1 MKGLRSPFPLVLAV
15 LGCLGRISSADG
27 QGLTRRAVDN
37 PGPDGF
43 IRHRYPSVVPLGN
56 YIYIDGGQMFQQNNG
71 NGSNS
76 TQSDPYTSYPVSSTL
91 SLNLN
96 ESWTNETVEFRAIP
110 KAAPLLGQQ
119 VYWTDRSY
127 NPGAFYVWGGKTMD
141 NGSPPEDQLWYF
153 SADGSG
159 GGSWSQLP
167 QGDYRQFSQLLRP
180 AGASFTQSADT
191 GYSFGGLASRESD
204 RSVQKADPGYAVEGV
219 VSYDFQTN
227 QWANHSSESFGEY
240 GTSIYGCAEYVPF
253 GPNGLLVFLGGT
265 EAPVDV
271 KSEYLNGVSW
281 TTLRLYDPVTGKW
294 YKQKTTGEPP
304 PRVERACSVGVRGPN
319 NTYEIF
325 IYGGSPVADGSPLSD
340 VYVLSLPGFQFFRS
354 DSRGTPRADHGCAV
368 VGKGK
373 RQMLSYGG
381 VDAGPGLHFQNMT
394 SDPWK
399 QGLGIYDMSEMI
411 WTNSYDVDA
420 ADYESPAM
428 VRDWYAQ
435 GNMKTMTWDSDELKG
450 LFVNGS
456 SSTYG
461 TMNNSATTEDLP
473 KNSLSSAQKTGVIVG
488 STVGGVV
495 VLTAIGAAIFIMRRR
510 RRRRQSSRASS
521 TINEYRPE
529 PWPKDSPRLRS
540 TTPGTMTTF
549 VSSQTPVEPVEISG
563 ITRGELPAE
572 EVKRT
577 YELPVPTPHATPRL
591 RPELPDRK
599 FSH

>member
-15 LGCLGRISSADG
+15 LGCLGRISLVDG
-27 QGLTRRAVDN
+27 HGLTRRTVDN

-43 IRHRYPSVVPLGN
+43 IRHRYPSVVPFGD
-56 YIYIDGGQMFQQNNG
+56 YVYIDGGQMFQPNNG

-96 ESWTNETVEFRAIP
+96 ESWTNETVEFRTIP

-119 VYWTDRSY
+119 VYWTDHSY

-180 AGASFTQSADT
+180 AGASFTQSANM

-204 RSVQKADPGYAVEGV
+204 HSIQKADPGYAVKGV

-227 QWANHSSESFGEY
+227 QWANHSSESFGDY
-240 GTSIYGCAEYVPF
+240 GTSLYGCAEYVPF
-253 GPNGLLVFLGGT
+253 GPNGLLVFLGGIET
-265 EAPVDV
+265 TVDV
-271 KSEYLNGVSW
+271 NSVYTNGVSW
-281 TTLRLYDPVTGKW
+281 TELTLYDPVTGKW
-294 YKQKTTGEPP
+294 YTQKTTGDPP

-325 IYGGSPVADGSPLSD
+325 IYGGSLVTYGNTFSG
-340 VYVLSLPGFQFFRS
+340 VYVLSLPGFHFFKS
-354 DSRGTPRADHGCAV
+354 NSPGTPRADHGCAV
-368 VGKGK
+368 IGKGR

-381 VDAGPGLHFQNMT
+381 IDAGPELDFDNMT
-394 SDPWK
+394 SDPWR
-399 QGLGIYDMSEMI
+399 QGLGVYDMTEMT

-420 ADYESPAM
+420 ADYESPAV

-435 GNMKTMTWDSDELKG
+435 GNMKTMTWDNDELKG

-461 TMNNSATTEDLP
+461 MMNNSAITEDLP
-473 KNSLSSAQKTGVIVG
+473 KDSLSSAQRTGVIIG

-495 VLTAIGAAIFIMRRR
+495 VLTAIGAAIFLMRRR

-549 VSSQTPVEPVEISG
+549 VSSQTPVEPVEING

-572 EVKRT
+572 DVKWT